1 MDHDRF
7 RRPAGSPAGSR
18 PFQTRFAQGM
28 IAAGALLLLAA
39 AWAVAAR
46 PGWTS
51 SLAVA
56 GVVVLGAGL
65 GVWWV
70 SRQPD
75 DLGRPAEGAEA
86 AARRRVW
93 PRSVR
98 RRLLGLAVLFLA
110 LEVALFSWRDGQ
122 IERSLPFG
130 LPSTVLSAHGIA
142 AAMAWIWLVGV
153 TFFLSLSPYR
163 LDRARW
169 KYDERQRALWDS
181 AFRIAYQV
189 LASVGGLYVFV
200 RYCVLYPL
208 AADLGVPALP
218 PISAGILGL
227 QFLFTVFVLPSAVMA
242 WLEPDPPK
250 DHAAERRASFSVIP
264 GGRAGS
270 GGRR

>member
-28 IAAGALLLLAA
+28 VAAGALLVLAA
-39 AWAVAAR
+39 LR

-56 GVVVLGAGL
+56 GIVVLGAGL

-75 DLGRPAEGAEA
+75 DLRRPAEHAE

-93 PRSVR
+93 PRTIR

-110 LEVALFSWRDGQ
+110 VEVALFSWRDGAV
-122 IERSLPFG
+122 ERSLPFG
-130 LPSTVLSAHGIA
+130 LPSGVLSAHGIA

-153 TFFLSLSPYR
+153 TFFLALSPYR

-169 KYDERQRALWDS
+169 RYDDRQRALWDS
-181 AFRIAYQV
+181 AFRIAYQI
-189 LASVGGLYVFV
+189 LATVGGIYVFV

-208 AADLGVPALP
+208 SADLGIPALP
-218 PISAGILGL
+218 PLSAGILGL
-227 QFLFTVFVLPSAVMA
+227 QFLFTMFVLPSAVMA
-242 WLEPDPPK
+242 WLEPDPPR
-250 DHAAERRASFSVIP
+250 DHAAERRATFAVIP

-270 GGRR
+270 GGR

>member
-7 RRPAGSPAGSR
+7 RRSASSPDGSR
-18 PFQTRFAQGM
+18 PFQARFAQGM
-28 IAAGALLLLAA
+28 MAAGVFLLLAA
-39 AWAVAAR
+39 GGAAWLR
-46 PGWTS
+46 PSWSS
-51 SLAVA
+51 SLGVT
-56 GVVVLGAGL
+56 GVVVLGAAL

-75 DLGRPAEGAEA
+75 DLRRSAERAEA

-93 PRSVR
+93 PRSTR

-110 LEVALFSWRDGQ
+110 LEIALFYWRDG
-122 IERSLPFG
+122 RMPFG
-130 LPSTVLSAHGIA
+130 LPAVLSAHGIA

-181 AFRIAYQV
+181 AFRIAYQI
-189 LASVGGLYVFV
+189 LASLGGLYVFV

-208 AADLGVPALP
+208 SAVLDVPALP
-218 PISAGILGL
+218 PAPAGILGL
-227 QFLFTVFVLPSAVMA
+227 QLLFTVFVLPSAVMA
-242 WLEPDPPK
+242 WLEPDPPE
-250 DHAAERRASFSVIP
+250 DRAAERRATFAVIP

-270 GGRR
+270 GRR